1 MGFPVSLYGGGSR
14 LFRGFLE
21 VLICKVKGKRREGA
35 AREDLE
41 GFGERAPT
49 LRVVSRLLLGEAEGS
64 EVNSCETTLLA
75 LPCELG
81 GACWDARASSARFS
95 TVTKNLR
102 K

>member
-1 MGFPVSLYGGGSR
+1 M
-14 LFRGFLE
+14 FRGFLE
-21 VLICKVKGKRREGA
+21 VLICKVKGTGREGA
-35 AREDLE
+35 ARKILKDLE
-41 GFGERAPT
+41 NVHPP